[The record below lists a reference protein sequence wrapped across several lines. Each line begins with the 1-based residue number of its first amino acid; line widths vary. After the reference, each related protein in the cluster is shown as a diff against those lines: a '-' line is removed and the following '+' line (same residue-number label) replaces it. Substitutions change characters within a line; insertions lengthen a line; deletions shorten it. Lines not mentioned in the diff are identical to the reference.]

1 MVKNLI
7 VEESV
12 DKGGD
17 PDEAEHR
24 LVAAGQLLAT
34 LHLRV
39 TPKNQFLVVICFFF
53 ICINL
58 LRICIVT
65 CPASSCFVTL
75 PIYQKQKS
83 TYKMVSKTT
92 ENSTTLIDCT
102 GICEILGNP
111 EI

>member
-1 MVKNLI
+1 MVSPLDRGDGGVLVVKNLI

-39 TPKNQFLVVICFFF
+39 TPKNQFLVVICLFVFAYAYAY
-53 ICINL
+53 L
-58 LRICIVT
+58 YSYL
-65 CPASSCFVTL
+65 SCF
-75 PIYQKQKS
+75 
-83 TYKMVSKTT
+83 
-92 ENSTTLIDCT
+92 
-102 GICEILGNP
+102 ILFCDTSDLSETKVNL
-111 EI
+111 

>member
-1 MVKNLI
+1 MRRAWTKEEILVSPLDRGDGGVLVVKNLV

-39 TPKNQFLVVICFFF
+39 TPKNQFLVVHNLFFVF
-53 ICINL
+53 
-58 LRICIVT
+58 
-65 CPASSCFVTL
+65 ASIYYVFV
-75 PIYQKQKS
+75 
-83 TYKMVSKTT
+83 
-92 ENSTTLIDCT
+92 
-102 GICEILGNP
+102 
-111 EI
+111 

>member
-1 MVKNLI
+1 MVSPLDRGDGGVLVVKNLI

-39 TPKNQFLVVICFFF
+39 TPKNQFLVVICFLYFHQF
-53 ICINL
+53 ITYL
-58 LRICIVT
+58 YSYL
-65 CPASSCFVTL
+65 SCF
-75 PIYQKQKS
+75 
-83 TYKMVSKTT
+83 
-92 ENSTTLIDCT
+92 
-102 GICEILGNP
+102 ILFCDTSDLSETKVNL
-111 EI
+111 